1 MRDAH
6 QRVRL
11 LMILV
16 VAIALSYHLLV
27 LLLPIPL
34 GFLALVL
41 LLVVMIGTLMVSLI
55 LIFRFDLENSDL
67 FVTRRLIGFRVDH
80 EVVALPQVL
89 HQPRVL
95 LIMPDVPT
103 NIRIRFFFLKD
114 V

>member
-6 QRVRL
+6 QCVRL

-27 LLLPIPL
+27 LLLPIPV
-34 GFLALVL
+34 GFLARVL

-67 FVTRRLIGFRVDH
+67 FVTRRLISFRVNH

-89 HQPRVL
+89 H
-95 LIMPDVPT
+95 
-103 NIRIRFFFLKD
+103 
-114 V
+114 